1 MAKVIESAAFCILS
15 GGKPSSEDLHSQQ
28 CKNENEKDQQDQESV
43 DGGNGVDKTL
53 DEVSHT
59 CPISITRKKIVEVSF
74 YKQVGY
80 DSGGKAPFESCWYL
94 VTLNAL
100 RRRIQRNTDIPENI
114 LKFENRGKMF

>member
-1 MAKVIESAAFCILS
+1 MLYVQGQKKGNFHSACLEDSQTRLAKVIESAAFCILS

-28 CKNENEKDQQDQESV
+28 CKNENEKDQQDEESV

-59 CPISITRKKIVEVSF
+59 CPISITTKKIVEMSF

-80 DSGGKAPFESCWYL
+80 DSGGKGS
-94 VTLNAL
+94 V
-100 RRRIQRNTDIPENI
+100 
-114 LKFENRGKMF
+114 